1 MELLCHAFSRM
12 MDRSPCETMN
22 KINSSS
28 LKVLVSISSWPW
40 DSSFSHYQR
49 NGAAIQTNLITWLMA
64 FQKWLMRKIWKAL
77 QLWAREAKEF
87 CSGSFWYKP
96 ECYSADNIEDSKD
109 CVQEGSGSHEDPI
122 RNWPRGKESDCI
134 LPMSWQFEWHLHS

>member
-1 MELLCHAFSRM
+1 MELFSQAFSRM
-12 MDRSPCETMN
+12 MDRSPCETIN
-22 KINSSS
+22 KIKSSS
-28 LKVLVSISSWPW
+28 LKLLVIISLWPW
-40 DSSFSHYQR
+40 EYSLSQYQR
-49 NGAAIQTNLITWLMA
+49 NGAAIQANLITWLVG

-109 CVQEGSGSHEDPI
+109 GVQEGSGNYEDSI
-122 RNWPRGKESDCI
+122 RNWPRGKESDYI
-134 LPMSWQFEWHLHS
+134 LPMSWQFEWSQHS